1 MAVPEVP
8 RGPAQELCTAE
19 GGAELDELE
28 SIGGPEGAEELTL
41 PPQAAWD
48 FPLSRA
54 EKVRRLLLIF
64 EAELDHNRQEVQI
77 LQSRLPAADQAGS
90 PRAAEPAVRACAETA
105 ADEAGA
111 AGAAATTG
119 RPGGSAA

>member
-54 EKVRRLLLIF
+54 EKVRRLLMIF
-64 EAELDHNRQEVQI
+64 EAELDHSSQLVHR
-77 LQSRLPAADQAGS
+77 LQSFVPGIEQAAPEVEPAAG
-90 PRAAEPAVRACAETA
+90 PEPA
-105 ADEAGA
+105 
-111 AGAAATTG
+111 
-119 RPGGSAA
+119 GG